1 MAKIAIMVGSVYG
14 AAQYV
19 AEQAVAPLTQLGYQV
34 ALFEA
39 ANLDEVLKFNA
50 DIWLVISSTTGQG
63 DIPDNL
69 LPFYLEVKNR
79 FPLLTGKQFAVIAL
93 GDSSYD
99 TFCGAGEQ
107 LHELLLEV
115 QGTELAPMLR
125 IDAGETLEP
134 ETIALP
140 WLQQQFA
147 RINR

>member
-1 MAKIAIMVGSVYG
+1 MTKVALIVGTVYG
-14 AAQYV
+14 AAEYV
-19 AEQAVAPLTQLGYQV
+19 GEQAQALLNELGYQTM
-34 ALFEA
+34 LFTETK
-39 ANLDEVLKFNA
+39 LDDVLRFNA

-69 LPFYLEVKNR
+69 LPFYLDVQNR

-107 LHELLLEV
+107 LHALLLEI

-140 WLQQQFA
+140 WLQQHFTKA
-147 RINR
+147 N